1 MIENM
6 SAVSQDYNSR
16 FQALNISRLSQKVLM
31 QFRHMTLVTPWHCV
45 LISSPSVPG
54 DVEGEGV

>member
-1 MIENM
+1 M

-16 FQALNISRLSQKVLM
+16 FQVLNISRLSQKVLM

-45 LISSPSVPG
+45 LIFISICVVNFLSVCSR
-54 DVEGEGV
+54 